1 MPRCVYINLPS
12 AHARRAAVEA
22 SFAAAEPRGWTL
34 HRFEALGPAEV
45 AEVPG
50 ELGPGE
56 KGCFAS
62 HRAALAQ
69 SLEGAEPVFI
79 CEDDVVFSR
88 RTFAVVDEMLA
99 APGGWDV
106 LFTDVGF
113 ADASLMLQ
121 LARAWQGAMEG
132 GLRGLVNLAH
142 RSYFGAAA
150 YVVRGS
156 AKARL
161 HAALAADQRLDEAY
175 DIRLRDLCFAGQVPM
190 AACFPFVTTISA
202 HAAVTQVKPS
212 TSVLFDETLNAFR
225 RLLYVERD
233 LPAIREVADR
243 LAAQFGDEPSA
254 VAGKLFGLIASPQ
267 FPMSK

>member
-56 KGCFAS
+56 KG
-62 HRAALAQ
+62 
-69 SLEGAEPVFI
+69 
-79 CEDDVVFSR
+79 
-88 RTFAVVDEMLA
+88 
-99 APGGWDV
+99 
-106 LFTDVGF
+106 
-113 ADASLMLQ
+113 
-121 LARAWQGAMEG
+121 
-132 GLRGLVNLAH
+132 
-142 RSYFGAAA
+142 
-150 YVVRGS
+150 
-156 AKARL
+156 
-161 HAALAADQRLDEAY
+161 
-175 DIRLRDLCFAGQVPM
+175 
-190 AACFPFVTTISA
+190 
-202 HAAVTQVKPS
+202 
-212 TSVLFDETLNAFR
+212 R